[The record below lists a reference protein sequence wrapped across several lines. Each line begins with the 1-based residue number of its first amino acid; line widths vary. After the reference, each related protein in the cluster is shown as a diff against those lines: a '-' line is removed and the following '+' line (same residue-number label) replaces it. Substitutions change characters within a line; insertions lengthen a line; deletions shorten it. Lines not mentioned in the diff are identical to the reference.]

1 MYQGRG
7 EGGGGGG
14 VTEDGKVLNRKINT
28 MKGFLEGDS
37 YSLVGSCLTEVPVSL
52 LMEET
57 DGYAMR
63 QRDEKRVKRRHNLF
77 AENSKHLS

>member
-1 MYQGRG
+1 
-7 EGGGGGG
+7 
-14 VTEDGKVLNRKINT
+14 
-28 MKGFLEGDS
+28 MKEFLEGYS

>member
-1 MYQGRG
+1 
-7 EGGGGGG
+7 
-14 VTEDGKVLNRKINT
+14 
-28 MKGFLEGDS
+28 MKEFLEGDS

-77 AENSKHLS
+77 AENSKHLSWESPKTWSCEWNDRESQHGY